1 MKNSVMIQSRDLTG
15 ITKNGDGNIAIKK
28 TYHVFAS
35 FILVIFILA
44 GCSEEASYKVKV
56 NGNDVIVCEVEK
68 VTDTIAVQ
76 LSSLVES
83 YNMVIL
89 ENSTEALIGTAWH
102 TVVTDDYIA
111 INGRNQVPVKLFG
124 TDGRFLGEIG
134 TVGRGPGEY
143 IILNGIQ
150 FSYKGDMLNLLPF
163 GNTNKIMVYDI
174 WGNHVMDIP
183 LAYTQ
188 RKFKASFLKDSVITI
203 FSMPFETDS
212 VICYQQDY
220 HGKVLGRV
228 DVPDYLINYS
238 FDGEV
243 FSNLNDNNDFFN
255 TATDTLYNYDVK
267 SNNIVPRFTKD
278 FGGMKAI
285 TLSYEI
291 PEYFYFYYN
300 IYSGP
305 SQRGNILVNKKT
317 LESNYFK
324 IENNFFGG
332 IEMTNYFNNG
342 WFINNV
348 DAFTLKNKIKT
359 ALENNDM
366 DESMR
371 KKLVELDNSLE
382 EGDNNIVF
390 YGKLKK

>member
-1 MKNSVMIQSRDLTG
+1 MISERSG
-15 ITKNGDGNIAIKK
+15 GDWGFEKKSNTLFFSLLIA
-28 TYHVFAS
+28 VFAL
-35 FILVIFILA
+35 I
-44 GCSEEASYKVKV
+44 GCGEEASYKVKV
-56 NGNDVIVCEVEK
+56 NGNDVIICEVEK
-68 VTDTIAVQ
+68 VTDSLVVQ

-89 ENSTEALIGTAWH
+89 ENSPEALIGTAWH

-134 TVGRGPGEY
+134 KVGRGPNEY
-143 IILNGIQ
+143 LTLNAIQ
-150 FSYKGDMLNLLPF
+150 FSNNGDMLNLLPF
-163 GNTNKIMVYDI
+163 GNSNKIMVFDTR
-174 WGNHVMDIP
+174 GNHVMDIP

-203 FSMPFETDS
+203 FSMPFENDS

-220 HGKVLGRV
+220 HGKVLGKV

-243 FSNLNDNNDFFN
+243 FSNLNDNLDFFN

-267 SNNIVPRFTKD
+267 KNRIVPVFTKD
-278 FGGMKAI
+278 FSGIEAYSS
-285 TLSYEI
+285 SYEI
-291 PEYFYFYYN
+291 PGFYYFWYN
-300 IYSGP
+300 SPSGTNQ
-305 SQRGNILVNKKT
+305 SGNILVNKKT
-317 LESNYFK
+317 LESGYFK
-324 IENNFFGG
+324 IENDFLGG

-342 WFINNV
+342 WFIYNI
-348 DAFTLKNKIKT
+348 DAFTLKTKIKT
-359 ALENNDM
+359 ALENNDI

-371 KKLVELDNSLE
+371 KKLIELDNSLE